1 MKVSYIIIYIMKI
14 IYVKRRV
21 GVYQFQSFF
30 FIVVIVIS
38 ILLIYT
44 QINNERKK
52 ERKKEYEKNDEHVQW
67 RTQCVQHSCAEDLRF
82 WQSAFSSMEKAMN
95 HLIFFTLSGTDYLEP
110 PYVLY
115 PSVNT
120 FLWNNYRLSR
130 QINVFSRTSAYF
142 CSEEIGQQVYSLFH
156 HRSPCLR
163 LFPTTE

>member
-52 ERKKEYEKNDEHVQW
+52 ERKKERIRK
-67 RTQCVQHSCAEDLRF
+67 
-82 WQSAFSSMEKAMN
+82 K
-95 HLIFFTLSGTDYLEP
+95 
-110 PYVLY
+110 
-115 PSVNT
+115 
-120 FLWNNYRLSR
+120 
-130 QINVFSRTSAYF
+130 
-142 CSEEIGQQVYSLFH
+142 
-156 HRSPCLR
+156 
-163 LFPTTE
+163 